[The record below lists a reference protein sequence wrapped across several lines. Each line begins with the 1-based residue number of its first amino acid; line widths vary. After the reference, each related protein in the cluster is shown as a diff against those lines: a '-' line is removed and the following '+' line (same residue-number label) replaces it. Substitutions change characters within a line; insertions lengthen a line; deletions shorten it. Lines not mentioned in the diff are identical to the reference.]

1 MTGGPLVA
9 FNISGV
15 VRDEAGGRRKAVT
28 IQRGGHEKRLMGSDC
43 SIIFQLKDNCF
54 TMLC

>member
-15 VRDEAGGRRKAVT
+15 VRDEAGGRRKAVM

-43 SIIFQLKDNCF
+43 SIIF
-54 TMLC
+54 